1 MSIEISAKS
10 IQPVRLS
17 YGNLKE
23 RFGDKKPASRYQE
36 AVYDVQPTTNFQYR
50 PIWDKDH
57 ELYDTGKTAIVME
70 DWYSFADPR
79 QYYYGTY
86 TIARSKQ
93 QDVAEHNFTFVD
105 KRDLFDAVPEE
116 VKQAA
121 REILVPLRHVEWA
134 ANMNNCQITDE
145 CYGSNFSTIAM
156 FNAMDRLGMAQ
167 YVTRLGLLLDGNEE
181 TSLDAGKQAW
191 MEAPEWQ
198 GLRHAIEDMFVL
210 DDWFELM
217 VAQNFV
223 LDGLVFPLL
232 FDRFEKKLTSD
243 GGATIAMLTEFMD
256 DWYKE
261 TVRWTNALA
270 KVTAKESEA
279 NQELL
284 SEWTNKWTD
293 RLVGALEPV
302 AVKAFGAD
310 GVEQLAEVKEDLL
323 ARLTKNGITGLKRS

>member
-10 IQPVRLS
+10 ITPVRLT
-17 YGNLKE
+17 YGNLEE
-23 RFGDKKPASRYQE
+23 RFGGKKPASRYQE
-36 AVYDVQPTTNFQYR
+36 AVYDVQPTANFQYR
-50 PIWDKDH
+50 PLWDKNH
-57 ELYDTGKTAIVME
+57 ELYDVSRTVIVME

-79 QYYYGTY
+79 QYYYGSY

-93 QDVAEHNFTFVD
+93 QEVAEHNFNFVD
-105 KRDLFDAVPEE
+105 QRDLFDSVPDS
-116 VKQAA
+116 VKQSV
-121 REILVPLRHVEWA
+121 RDILVPLRHVEWA

-145 CYGSNFSTIAM
+145 CYGANFSSIAM

-167 YVTRLGLLLDGNEE
+167 YVTRIGLLLDGNED
-181 TSLDAGKQAW
+181 TSLVDAKKVW
-191 MEAPEWQ
+191 MEAAEWQ

-223 LDGLVFPLL
+223 LDGLIFPLL
-232 FDRFEKKLTSD
+232 YDRFEKKLTKE

-270 KVTAKESEA
+270 KVTAKESAA
-279 NQELL
+279 NQALL
-284 SEWTNKWTD
+284 SGWVSKWVD
-293 RLVGALEPV
+293 RLSVALEPI
-302 AVKAFGAD
+302 AIKAFGED
-310 GVEQLAEVKEDLL
+310 GINELAEVKSELL
-323 ARLTKNGITGLKRS
+323 ERLAKQGVTV

>member
-10 IQPVRLS
+10 IQPVRLT
-17 YGNLKE
+17 YGNLEE
-23 RFGDKKPASRYQE
+23 RFGGKKPSSRYQE
-36 AVYDVQPTTNFQYR
+36 AVYDVQPTANFQYR
-50 PIWDKDH
+50 PLWDKNH
-57 ELYDTGKTAIVME
+57 ELYDVSRTAIVME

-79 QYYYGTY
+79 QFYYGTY
-86 TIARSKQ
+86 NIARSKQ
-93 QDVAEHNFTFVD
+93 QDVAEHNFAFVD
-105 KRDLFDAVPEE
+105 KRDLLEVMPEA

-145 CYGSNFSTIAM
+145 CYGANFSALAM

-167 YVTRLGLLLDGNEE
+167 YVTRLGLLLDGNET
-181 TSLDAGKQAW
+181 TSLDAGKKAW
-191 MEAPEWQ
+191 MEAPHWQ
-198 GLRHAIEDMFVL
+198 PLRHAIEDMFVL

-232 FDRFEKKLTSD
+232 YDRFEKKLTSE

-270 KVTAKESEA
+270 KVTAKESKD
-279 NQELL
+279 NQDLL
-284 SEWTNKWTD
+284 SSWVTQWGD
-293 RLVGALEPV
+293 RLSSAIEPI
-302 AVKAFGAD
+302 ATKAFGEN
-310 GVEQLAEVKEDLL
+310 GVNELAEVKQALL
-323 ARLTKNGITGLKRS
+323 ARLAKQGLAV

>member
-1 MSIEISAKS
+1 MSIEISAKM
-10 IQPVRLS
+10 IKPIRLT
-17 YGNLKE
+17 YGNLEK
-23 RFGDKKPASRYQE
+23 RFGNKKPASRYQE

-50 PIWDKDH
+50 PLWDKNH
-57 ELYDTGKTAIVME
+57 ELYDKSKTAIVME

-93 QDVAEHNFTFVD
+93 QEVAEHNFAFVD
-105 KRDLFDAVPEE
+105 KRDLFDSVPES
-116 VKQAA
+116 VKQQV
-121 REILVPLRHVEWA
+121 REILIPLRHVEWA

-145 CYGSNFSTIAM
+145 CYGSNFSSIAM

-167 YVTRLGLLLDGNEE
+167 YVTRIGLLLEGNEE
-181 TSLDAGKQAW
+181 TALDAAKLAW

-198 GLRHAIEDMFVL
+198 ALRHAIEDMFVL

-217 VAQNFV
+217 VAQNLV

-232 FDRFEKKLTSD
+232 YDRFEKKLTVE

-270 KVTAKESEA
+270 KVTVKESEE
-279 NQELL
+279 NKVLL
-284 SEWTNKWTD
+284 SSWVEKWTT
-293 RLVGALEPV
+293 RLSAALEPV
-302 AVKAFGAD
+302 AIKAFGDED
-310 GVEQLAEVKEDLL
+310 GVNALADVKQELL
-323 ARLTKNGITGLKRS
+323 TRLGKQGVTV

>member
-10 IQPVRLS
+10 ITPVRLK
-17 YGNLKE
+17 YGNLEE
-23 RFGDKKPASRYQE
+23 RFGDKKPSSRYQE
-36 AVYDVQPTTNFQYR
+36 AVYDIQPTTNFHYR
-50 PIWDKDH
+50 PLWDKNHD
-57 ELYDTGKTAIVME
+57 LYDKSRTKIVME

-86 TIARSKQ
+86 TITRAKQ
-93 QDVAEHNFTFVD
+93 QEVAEHNFAFVD
-105 KRDLFDAVPEE
+105 QRDLFDSVPEG

-145 CYGSNFSTIAM
+145 CYGANFSSLAM

-167 YVTRLGLLLDGNEE
+167 YVTRIGLLMDGNEE
-181 TSLDAGKQAW
+181 ASLDAGKQAW

-223 LDGLVFPLL
+223 LDGLIFPLL
-232 FDRFEKKLTSD
+232 YDRFEKKLTQE
-243 GGATIAMLTEFMD
+243 GGAAIAMLTEFMD

-261 TVRWTNALA
+261 TVRWTNTLA
-270 KVTAKESEA
+270 KVTAKESDA
-279 NQELL
+279 NKDLI
-284 SEWTNKWTD
+284 SEWVSKWSNRLTD
-293 RLVGALEPV
+293 ALEPV
-302 AVKAFGAD
+302 AVKAFGTD
-310 GVEQLAEVKEDLL
+310 GVNELAEVKTELL
-323 ARLTKNGITGLKRS
+323 TRLGKQGLSV